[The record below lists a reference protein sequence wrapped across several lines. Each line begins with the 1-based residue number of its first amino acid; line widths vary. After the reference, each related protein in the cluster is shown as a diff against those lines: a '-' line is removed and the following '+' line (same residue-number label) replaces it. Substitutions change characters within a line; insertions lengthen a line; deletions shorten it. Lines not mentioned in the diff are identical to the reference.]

1 MPKIE
6 KQSKFVQI
14 ILWLVSI
21 VLMFFLAYYQRATG
35 PTYPM
40 KIRTT
45 IDDKHISAKLIRSW
59 DKPNSAQIKI
69 PFISEN
75 IEGTLVYKRFKS
87 YDKWDSVPMIK
98 EVTHLVG
105 LLPQLPPAGKMM
117 YHVLL
122 FDKKEQKFYLLNE
135 KPAILRYRGTVPSL
149 IVLIHVIF
157 MFLTIAV
164 AMRTGL
170 EAIFIQ
176 NQTYKFTFLTLLFLI
191 IGGFI
196 FGPLMQKYAFGV
208 YWSGFPFGNDLTD
221 NKTLITFVFWFIAFL
236 ALRKKPKN
244 RFWPIFAAIIS
255 ITTYLIPHSLF
266 GSEIDFT
273 VEEANQYT
281 IE

>member
-14 ILWLVSI
+14 ILWAVSI
-21 VLMFFLAYYQRATG
+21 LLMFFFAYYQRATG
-35 PTYPM
+35 PTYPI

-45 IDDKHISAKLIRSW
+45 IDNKHINAKLIRSW

-87 YDKWDSVPMIK
+87 YDNWDSVPMIK
-98 EVTHLVG
+98 EETHLVG

-135 KPAILRYRGTVPSL
+135 KPAILRYRGSVPSL
-149 IVLIHVIF
+149 IVVTHVIF
-157 MFLTIAV
+157 MFLTIAF

-176 NQTYKFTFLTLLFLI
+176 NQTYKLAFLTLLFLF

-236 ALRKKPKN
+236 VLRKKPKN
-244 RFWPIFAAIIS
+244 RFWPVLAAIMS
-255 ITTYLIPHSLF
+255 ILTYLIPHSLF

-273 VEEANQYT
+273 VEEAN
-281 IE
+281 